1 MNDRIQEIRE
11 RHEGATPGPWIAYEW
26 TCDKGYA
33 VYQNPVDVRKA
44 ITGYGSVL
52 QTKENAEFIAH
63 APDDIAYLL
72 SEVERLQTENDRLM
86 KEAAFWNQAADNQ
99 RDNNYLLLKDR
110 AIMKGALEWYG
121 NEENYEEGQLLQ
133 DPECGDYYN
142 DPPKVIVDQG
152 RCACT
157 ALSHLKG

>member
-1 MNDRIQEIRE
+1 MNDRIQEIKN
-11 RHEGATPGPWIAYEW
+11 RHDY
-26 TCDKGYA
+26 DKALYA
-33 VYQNPVDVRKA
+33 PK
-44 ITGYGSVL
+44 VL
-52 QTKENAEFIAH
+52 MSPPYK
-63 APDDIAYLL
+63 DRAYLL

-152 RCACT
+152 RCART